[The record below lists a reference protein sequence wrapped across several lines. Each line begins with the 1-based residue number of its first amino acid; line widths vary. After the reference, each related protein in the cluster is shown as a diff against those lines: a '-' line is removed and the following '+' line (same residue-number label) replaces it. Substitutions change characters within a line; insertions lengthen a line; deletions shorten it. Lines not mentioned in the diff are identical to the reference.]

1 MNDPEIKELDIRL
14 VAEIVADRNSGWACV
29 VVDGSASILGTGNP
43 VKISGMIDNHR
54 FEATM
59 LPVGG
64 GAHMIPVKAAVRKA
78 ISKGIGDTVAVEIDT
93 RRP

>member
-1 MNDPEIKELDIRL
+1 MSDPASSALDIRL

-29 VVDGSASILGTGNP
+29 VVDGSASILATGNP
-43 VKISGMIDNHR
+43 VKISGTIDNHR

-64 GAHMIPVKAAVRKA
+64 GAHMIPVRATLRKA

-93 RRP
+93 RRQ